1 MKTLIK
7 SHLMEGYCSG
17 LVPAWFVRVVFSV
30 LRLRGY

>member
-1 MKTLIK
+1 MKTFIK

-17 LVPAWFVRVVFSV
+17 LNPAWFVRAVFSA